1 MSAIISKQGHDV
13 RFSNRPFGSSTF
25 RLSTSS
31 SAMSPTGSRFSSD
44 SAQGPSNMGFE
55 DEVEQSFGRPR
66 RQYDGRSKR
75 TNDLTSSIVPWGTSF
90 HRWVELAVSMTAGP
104 SGQTISP
111 HPSSRE
117 GHHSTA
123 GWSSPSV

>member
-1 MSAIISKQGHDV
+1 MHQLLRTSALLSSAQGGVHSDGYRHVRRFRGYADILRTRADVVLV
-13 RFSNRPFGSSTF
+13 RFSNRPAGSSVF

-75 TNDLTSSIVPWGTSF
+75 TNDLTSSIVP
-90 HRWVELAVSMTAGP
+90 
-104 SGQTISP
+104 
-111 HPSSRE
+111 
-117 GHHSTA
+117 
-123 GWSSPSV
+123 